1 MPCDRML
8 RQSQL
13 EKLFLSNAVA
23 SSRFLGHLFVK
34 GEQRLLFEANTKF
47 NLGNPLEPEVI

>member
-13 EKLFLSNAVA
+13 EKLFLSNRVA
-23 SSRFLGHLFVK
+23 SSRFLGHLFIK
-34 GEQRLLFEANTKF
+34 GEHRLFLEANTKF
-47 NLGNPLEPEVI
+47 NSGNPLEPEVK